1 MLYKFKSQAAADVI
15 MMEPHATKVLQVL
28 GREPA
33 ERGVIQVA
41 DMPAAI
47 ETLRKA
53 MQEAHDKALNPPPKN
68 ETKTEEEE
76 EYDDIPFYARAQP
89 FLDLLKE
96 SLAEGKDVV
105 WGV

>member
-15 MMEPHATKVLQVL
+15 MMQPHGDKVLAAL
-28 GREPA
+28 GREPS

-41 DMPAAI
+41 
-47 ETLRKA
+47 A
-53 MQEAHDKALNPPPKN
+53 MQDAIDALQQAMKASHDKQQAPKD
-68 ETKTEEEE
+68 EEEQKE
-76 EYDDIPFYARAQP
+76 EDEAYDDIPFHVRAEP
-89 FLDLLKE
+89 FLNLLKL

>member
-15 MMEPHATKVLQVL
+15 MMQPHGDKSLAAL
-28 GREPA
+28 GREPS

-41 DMPAAI
+41 
-47 ETLRKA
+47 A
-53 MQEAHDKALNPPPKN
+53 MQDAIDALQQAMKASHEKLAAPKD
-68 ETKTEEEE
+68 EEQEDDDE
-76 EYDDIPFYARAQP
+76 HYDDIPFHVRAEP
-89 FLDLLKE
+89 FLNLLKL

>member
-15 MMEPHATKVLQVL
+15 MMQPHGDKVLAAL
-28 GREPA
+28 GREPS

-41 DMPAAI
+41 
-47 ETLRKA
+47 A
-53 MQEAHDKALNPPPKN
+53 MQDAIDALQQAMKASHEKLAAHKD
-68 ETKTEEEE
+68 EEQEDDDE
-76 EYDDIPFYARAQP
+76 HYDDIPFHVRAEP
-89 FLDLLKE
+89 FLNLLKL

>member
-15 MMEPHATKVLQVL
+15 MMQPHGDKILAAL
-28 GREPA
+28 GREPS

-41 DMPAAI
+41 
-47 ETLRKA
+47 A
-53 MQEAHDKALNPPPKN
+53 MQDAIDALQQAMKASHEKQQAPKDEDSN
-68 ETKTEEEE
+68 EDDDEN
-76 EYDDIPFYARAQP
+76 YDDIPFHVRAEP
-89 FLDLLKE
+89 FLNLLKL

>member
-15 MMEPHATKVLQVL
+15 MMQPHGDKVLAAL
-28 GREPA
+28 GREPS

-41 DMPAAI
+41 
-47 ETLRKA
+47 A
-53 MQEAHDKALNPPPKN
+53 MQDAIDALQQAMKASHEKLAAPKD
-68 ETKTEEEE
+68 EEQEDDVE
-76 EYDDIPFYARAQP
+76 HYDDIPFHVRAEP
-89 FLDLLKE
+89 FLNLLKL